1 MDYKKKIY
9 TLATISLVVA
19 LIYIFYQLTG
29 NINYILPRRIIKIV
43 AIIVTGSAIAISTTI
58 FMTITN
64 NRILTPSVMG
74 LDALYLLIQTVI
86 IFLFGSKSLAMM
98 SSHLNYLISIG
109 LMVLFS
115 LLLFRILFRGERQNI
130 YILLLVGIIL
140 GTFFSSFTSF
150 MQVLID
156 PNEFMVAQDRMF
168 ASINN
173 VNSDLLI
180 ISIIIFVLVV
190 IYLLRF
196 YKYLDVL
203 ALGKEQAINLGVPY
217 DHVVRHLLMIVVI
230 LVSVATAL
238 VGPIIFLGLIV
249 VNLAYEF
256 LNTYC
261 HTFILLG
268 SALYSIIVLLSRQF
282 LVEKVFTFLTP
293 FSLLINFFGCIY
305 FIYLFIKEHRLL
317 LKLRV
322 FQIFMVINKFLKMP
336 PYP

>member
-1 MDYKKKIY
+1 MGYKKKLY
-9 TLATISLVVA
+9 TLAIISILVAAVYV
-19 LIYIFYQLTG
+19 LYDLTG
-29 NINYILPRRIIKIV
+29 NIGYILPRRIVKIV
-43 AIIVTGSAIAISTTI
+43 AILVTGSAIAVSTTI

-86 IFLFGSKSLAMM
+86 IFLFGSKSLVMM

-156 PNEFMVAQDRMF
+156 PNEFTLAQDRMF

-196 YKYLDVL
+196 YKYLDVF

-238 VGPIIFLGLIV
+238 VGPITFLGLIV

-256 LNTYC
+256 LKTYR
-261 HTFILLG
+261 HTYILLG
-268 SALYSIIVLLSRQF
+268 SALFSIIALVSGQF
-282 LVEKVFTFLTP
+282 LVEKVFTFQTTVAV
-293 FSLLINFFGCIY
+293 LINFFGGIY
-305 FIYLFIKEHRLL
+305 FIYLLIKEHRL
-317 LKLRV
+317 
-322 FQIFMVINKFLKMP
+322 
-336 PYP
+336 